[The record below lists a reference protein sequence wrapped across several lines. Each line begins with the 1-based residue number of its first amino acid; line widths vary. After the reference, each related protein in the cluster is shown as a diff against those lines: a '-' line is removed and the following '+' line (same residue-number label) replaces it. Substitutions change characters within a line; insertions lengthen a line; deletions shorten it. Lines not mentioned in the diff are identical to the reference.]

1 MVDSTILSAF
11 LSVGVRLSFSSPT
24 RCSSIVLCGRVCH
37 GDLDPSA
44 GSLERII
51 AQVDMEE
58 NGDSGAGVS
67 RPEHARP
74 PVDGGYPNSR
84 GGSAG
89 SGSGGGG
96 GGGGGG
102 GSSAGGGW
110 TDMFQGMT
118 VEVRGKEE
126 G

>member
-1 MVDSTILSAF
+1 
-11 LSVGVRLSFSSPT
+11 G
-24 RCSSIVLCGRVCH
+24 
-37 GDLDPSA
+37 PSA
-44 GSLERII
+44 SSSSQNGTQPEAGLGPLGSLERVI

-58 NGDSGAGVS
+58 SGDSGAGVS
-67 RPEHARP
+67 RPEHTRP

-89 SGSGGGG
+89 SGAG

-118 VEVRGKEE
+118 VEVRGEEE